1 MKREVSPNGPFTTDD
16 IYITSPPEDVDG
28 GVSLEYAVVKTT
40 ADGRQVPLPSES
52 LAEVTSAKAA
62 EIGKKL
68 GATGVAAKPKPL
80 TTTPTSEAQTGGTNG
95 GMIAGVIVAVLLLVI
110 IAAVAVWYF
119 R

>member
-1 MKREVSPNGPFTTDD
+1 MRREVSPNGPFTTDD
-16 IYITSPPEDVDG
+16 IYITSPPAEVDG

-40 ADGRQVPLPSES
+40 TDGREVPLPSEK
-52 LAEVTSAKAA
+52 LAEATSERAA

-80 TTTPTSEAQTGGTNG
+80 TTTPTSKAQTGGTNG
-95 GMIAGVIVAVLLLVI
+95 GMIAGVFVAVLLLII